1 VKNNIGIFPGSFD
14 PITVGHKHV
23 ILKAAEIVETLIV
36 GIGFNSTKKNY
47 FSIEKR
53 EKWVKSTFT
62 KYPNIIVKKY
72 EGLTVEFAKKENAQF
87 IFRGLRSSI
96 DFEYEKKIAESNLL
110 INEKIETIFLLSS
123 NKYGMISS
131 SIVREIFKNG
141 GNIDKFIPNSIN
153 ISEP

>member
-1 VKNNIGIFPGSFD
+1 MKNNIGIFPGSFD

-131 SIVREIFKNG
+131 SIVREIIKNG